1 MKKIVFSLTALFAF
15 KSQAQQWMQKYV
27 SPVTGQY
34 VEMVEGRNK
43 EVFMAYREF
52 QGGKITV
59 KKLENG
65 VISNVGDTAFSYGNC
80 SFIKLGVGADSLPVV
95 GYIDVNKNW
104 NITVMK
110 FNKTKWDTLGKRG
123 FTDLG
128 NGGFSMAMNGN
139 NIFVAVQVFN
149 QIKVWTYDAENNNW
163 VLVGTNGIASVG
175 FPGGVEMQ
183 SFGSNVYVAYRGN
196 DKKVYVRGTSA
207 VSAGPSSVW
216 ATITGGF
223 DDKTMSNLG
232 LKLGRVNGNLFVTG
246 YNLSTGEHYS
256 FVNQNSQWNYLQPSL
271 DGERYKIPHFV
282 KGVSIDRNAN
292 DSFPY
297 IAFITK
303 NDSGR
308 MYRLTNTYECDSL
321 GFTST
326 LFHNK
331 TVTETPAVLSTA
343 NGDVYVLFQ
352 ESSTSKLILKQLCQ
366 KPVIIKNGATL
377 ETKAADGYQWYKD
390 GNEIGTGGNGRTYT
404 PTSSGVYTVKT
415 TKTIGSQSCEQT
427 SAGFNFTLSGTIDLL
442 YNSASNIKIYPNPV
456 NQILN
461 VELSKADK
469 VSIYTLTGQLVSS
482 AAAGQKHQI
491 DVSGLQPGVY
501 LLKTNGQGSLFTKE

>member
-1 MKKIVFSLTALFAF
+1 MKKIVFSLTALLAF
-15 KSQAQQWMQKYV
+15 KSQAQQWMEKYV

-128 NGGFSMAMNGN
+128 YGGFHMVMNGN

-149 QIKVWTYDAENNNW
+149 QIKVWTYDSENNNW
-163 VLVGTNGIASVG
+163 ILVGTNGIASVG

-216 ATITGGF
+216 ATITGSF

-256 FVNQNSQWNYLQPSL
+256 FVNQNNQWNYLQPSL
-271 DGERYKIPHFV
+271 DEEKYKIPHFV
-282 KGVSIDRNAN
+282 KSVSLDRNPN

-303 NDSGR
+303 NDSAR
-308 MYRLTNTYECDSL
+308 MYRLTRTYECDSM
-321 GFTST
+321 GFTSN

-352 ESSTSKLILKQLCQ
+352 ESSSSKLILKELCQ
-366 KPVIIKNGATL
+366 KPVIVKNGATL
-377 ETKAADGYQWYKD
+377 ETKTASSYQWYKD
-390 GNEIGTGGNGRTYT
+390 GNEIGNGGNGRTYT

-427 SAGFNFTLSGTIDLL
+427 SAGFNFTM
-442 YNSASNIKIYPNPV
+442 SNIADFVSGNEGSIKLYPNPAS
-456 NQILN
+456 QILN
-461 VELSKADK
+461 AELSTVGKI
-469 VSIYTLTGQLVSS
+469 SIFTLTGKLITTTDS
-482 AAAGQKHQI
+482 GRNHQI
-491 DVSGLQPGVY
+491 DVSALQSGVY
-501 LLKTNGQGSLFTKE
+501 LLKANGTGTLFTKE